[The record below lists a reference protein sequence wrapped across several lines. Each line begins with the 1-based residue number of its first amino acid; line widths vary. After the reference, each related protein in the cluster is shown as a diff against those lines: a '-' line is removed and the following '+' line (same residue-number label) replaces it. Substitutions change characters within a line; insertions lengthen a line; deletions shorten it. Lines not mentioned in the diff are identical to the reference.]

1 MPTPTYTPLA
11 TVTLASATSSVTF
24 SSIPATYRDL
34 ILVIN
39 GTTNT
44 ATGVTATHNGDTTAA
59 NYTLVNLAA
68 SSNNTT
74 SSGTASNSNLIS
86 MYTTRSM
93 GIIQF
98 LDYSATDKHKTALSR
113 SDNAANDVY
122 AQARRWANT
131 NAITSIAIGAYGNTF
146 QTGSTFALYGIVS

>member
-11 TVTLASATSSVTF
+11 NVTLGSTASSVTF
-24 SSIPATYRDL
+24 SSIPVTYRDL

-59 NYTLVNLAA
+59 NYTLVNMAGN
-68 SSNNTT
+68 SNNTT

-113 SDNAANDVY
+113 SDNAANDAY
-122 AQARRWANT
+122 AQARRWANA

-146 QTGSTFALYGIVS
+146 QTGSTFALYGIAS